1 MFFPDNSIGSDS
13 AKAIADALKTNTTL
27 VDLSLH
33 YNSIGDEGA
42 KAFAEALKN
51 NSSLVRLNLLHNEI
65 ALAGAKALAET
76 QVAQVQSMRTKQKL
90 VLKDVSYVYLFIFI
104 FDNCI
109 IFEYIRVDASDE
121 ALPIAGSLADI
132 PYVVL
137 KRGFSA
143 LQEYLAG
150 LPAGSS
156 VVPDAYQVM
165 ERMLDAMARDK
176 VFKEVAAVVT
186 FAEVCEMFKYDK
198 ETVNG
203 GLLRLHAKGR
213 ITYEPKKT
221 DAIQLSTAAA
231 SSA

>member
-1 MFFPDNSIGSDS
+1 MFFSDNSIGSDS

-65 ALAGAKALAET
+65 ALAGAKALAES

-109 IFEYIRVDASDE
+109 IFEYI
-121 ALPIAGSLADI
+121 
-132 PYVVL
+132 
-137 KRGFSA
+137 
-143 LQEYLAG
+143 
-150 LPAGSS
+150 
-156 VVPDAYQVM
+156 
-165 ERMLDAMARDK
+165 
-176 VFKEVAAVVT
+176 
-186 FAEVCEMFKYDK
+186 
-198 ETVNG
+198 N
-203 GLLRLHAKGR
+203 
-213 ITYEPKKT
+213 
-221 DAIQLSTAAA
+221 
-231 SSA
+231 